1 MKLQIVSVALISALA
16 TSISNAQSFQLVKD
30 LYPETESLL
39 YDYDAGMTY
48 FDGKIYFTS
57 YYGDIV
63 VSDGTSSGTQ
73 IISNLGMQKMTALD
87 YHKNRFVPMGNKL
100 YYKNSKNKL

>member
-1 MKLQIVSVALISALA
+1 MKKFLFTVAFIGSLA
-16 TSISNAQSFQLVKD
+16 VGTANAQSFQLVKD

-39 YDYDAGMTY
+39 YDYDAGMT
-48 FDGKIYFTS
+48 FFNGKLYFTS

-87 YHKNRFVPMGNKL
+87 FHKNRFVPMANKI
-100 YYKNSKNKL
+100 Y